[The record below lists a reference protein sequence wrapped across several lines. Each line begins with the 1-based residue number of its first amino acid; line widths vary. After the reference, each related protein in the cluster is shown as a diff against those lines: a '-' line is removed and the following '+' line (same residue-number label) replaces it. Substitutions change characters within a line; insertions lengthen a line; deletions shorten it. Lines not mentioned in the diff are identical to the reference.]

1 LDEGGGFPPPLFALR
16 DCRNLAAMTAL
27 DLEAEYNNRARVP
40 EHPGI
45 IAGWKETAAAFRA
58 SHRSA
63 ELGISYGHSARQTL
77 DIFWPGAARDA
88 PLALFIHG
96 GYWQALDPFHFS
108 HLAKS
113 ANANGVAF
121 ALCGYDLCPQVSV
134 AQIVEQ
140 VRASA
145 LFLWKR
151 HGRRM
156 VASGHSAGGHLAAC
170 LLATDWK
177 KFDASAPED
186 LVPSGLSISG
196 LFDLTPLVPTTV
208 NNALKLDEAE
218 AARNSPLHW
227 PVPGKRAL
235 DAWVGGAES
244 AEYLRQSRAGAEEW
258 RKRGAVTVYREIAGA
273 NHFTVLEPLND
284 PASEI
289 SQRLAALAHA
299 LR

>member
-1 LDEGGGFPPPLFALR
+1 
-16 DCRNLAAMTAL
+16 MTAF

-45 IAGWKETAAAFRA
+45 IAGWKESAAAFRA
-58 SHRSA
+58 SHQNA
-63 ELGISYGHSARQTL
+63 ELGISYGESARQTL
-77 DIFWPGAARDA
+77 DIFWPDSSREA

-96 GYWQALDPFHFS
+96 GYWQALDPSHFS
-108 HLAKS
+108 HLAQ
-113 ANANGVAF
+113 APNANGIAF
-121 ALCGYDLCPQVSV
+121 ALCGYDLCPQVRI
-134 AQIVEQ
+134 AEIVEQ

-151 HGRRM
+151 HGRKI
-156 VASGHSAGGHLAAC
+156 VAVGHSAGGHLTAC

-177 KFDASAPED
+177 KYDADAPED

-208 NNALKLDEAE
+208 NNALHLDDAE
-218 AARNSPLHW
+218 ASENSPLYWHLSG
-227 PVPGKRAL
+227 PRIL

-244 AEYLRQSRAGAEEW
+244 AEYLRQSHAIVDAWKRRGAETTFYEL
-258 RKRGAVTVYREIAGA
+258 AGA
-273 NHFTVLEPLND
+273 NHFTALDPLND
-284 PASEI
+284 PVSEI
-289 SQRLAALAHA
+289 SQRLAALGYA

>member
-1 LDEGGGFPPPLFALR
+1 
-16 DCRNLAAMTAL
+16 MTAL

-45 IAGWKETAAAFRA
+45 IAGWKESAAAFRA
-58 SHRSA
+58 AHVNA
-63 ELGISYGHSARQTL
+63 ELGIAYGPSARQTL
-77 DIFWPGAARDA
+77 DIFWPDEARDA

-96 GYWQALDPFHFS
+96 GYWQALDPSLFS
-108 HLAKS
+108 HLAKA
-113 ANANGVAF
+113 ANTNGVAL
-121 ALCGYDLCPQVSV
+121 ALCGYDLCPQVQL
-134 AQIVEQ
+134 AEIIEQ
-140 VRASA
+140 LRAST

-151 HGRRM
+151 HRRKI
-156 VASGHSAGGHLAAC
+156 VACGHSAGGHLTAC

-177 KFDASAPED
+177 KYDASAPED

-196 LFDLTPLVPTTV
+196 LFDLTPLVPTTI
-208 NNALKLDEAE
+208 NHALQLDEAE

-227 PVPGKRAL
+227 GLSGKRVL

-244 AEYLRQSRAGAEEW
+244 SEYLRQGRTVTDAW
-258 RKRGAVTVYREIAGA
+258 KKRGVETAYREIAGA
-273 NHFTVLEPLND
+273 NHFTVLDPLKD
-284 PASEI
+284 AGSQI

>member
-1 LDEGGGFPPPLFALR
+1 
-16 DCRNLAAMTAL
+16 MTAL

-45 IAGWKETAAAFRA
+45 IAGWKESAAAFRA
-58 SHRSA
+58 SHRDA
-63 ELGISYGHSARQTL
+63 ELGIAYGPSARQTL
-77 DIFWPGAARDA
+77 DIFWPGSSRDA

-96 GYWQALDPFHFS
+96 GYWQALDPSHFS
-108 HLAKS
+108 HLAQS
-113 ANANGVAF
+113 ANANGVVL
-121 ALCGYDLCPQVSV
+121 ALCGYDLCPQVRL
-134 AQIVEQ
+134 AEIIGQ

-151 HGRRM
+151 YGRKI
-156 VASGHSAGGHLAAC
+156 VASGHSAGGHLTAC

-177 KFDASAPED
+177 RYDANTPED

-208 NNALKLDEAE
+208 NNALKLDHAE
-218 AARNSPLHW
+218 AARNSPLSW
-227 PVPGKRAL
+227 PLPDKRTL

-244 AEYLRQSRAGAEEW
+244 SEYLRQSRTVTDEWRARGAET
-258 RKRGAVTVYREIAGA
+258 AYREIKGA
-273 NHFTVLEPLND
+273 NHFTVLDPLND
-284 PASEI
+284 PRSEI
-289 SQRLAALAHA
+289 SLRFAALSHA